1 MMVYKV
7 SNANQDLFT
16 SHSNVFMLGQD
27 IYAQGV
33 PGLEHHVT
41 VLGYLGLILSI
52 VKKGRA

>member
-41 VLGYLGLILSI
+41 VLGYLGLILLI